1 MFYTLRVFYTC
12 VHHHDLGSKMSLIH
26 FCLGAGIGLAS
37 ILVLVSVCSPSV
49 KLLFLAGRSFR
60 GAATGF
66 CKWCIGVDSLVS
78 KGEVWDTL
86 VFSQLPWTN
95 WFLLLCVFKL
105 NGALSEGGRGA
116 RLFFPFSSCNC
127 LLAGDNT
134 FFLMRTW
141 WLPSKSV
148 AQEGDEA
155 SSCWPIRNSPF
166 VSSIFFCIIP
176 VKLSSFIGE
185 SMPVIIIR
193 KNTWNKFWSSIP
205 FTQVS
210 YYILLSI

>member
-1 MFYTLRVFYTC
+1 MFCTLRVFYTC
-12 VHHHDLGSKMSLIH
+12 VHHHDLGSKMSLIV
-26 FCLGAGIGLAS
+26 FCLGAGTGLAS

-49 KLLFLAGRSFR
+49 ELLFLAGRSFR

-105 NGALSEGGRGA
+105 NGTLSEGGRGA

-134 FFLMRTW
+134 FF
-141 WLPSKSV
+141 SV
-148 AQEGDEA
+148 AQEGDED
-155 SSCWPIRNSPF
+155 SSCWPTRNSPF
-166 VSSIFFCIIP
+166 VSSIFF
-176 VKLSSFIGE
+176 VLYQLNF
-185 SMPVIIIR
+185 
-193 KNTWNKFWSSIP
+193 
-205 FTQVS
+205 QVS
-210 YYILLSI
+210 